1 MERYIGGNETRNRL
15 SNLFMMFKTKGFMP
29 IELPELVKDI
39 FEIMDQCK
47 NCTITAIDQE
57 LEELGWGL
65 NIMDNATYEL
75 ITSLAEGAEG
85 NVS

>member
-15 SNLFMMFKTKGFMP
+15 SDLFTMFKTKGFMP

-47 NCTITAIDQE
+47 NCTITAIDRE

-65 NIMDNATYEL
+65 NIMDNTTYEL
-75 ITSLAEGAEG
+75 ITSLKEG

>member
-15 SNLFMMFKTKGFMP
+15 SDLFTMFKTKGFMP

-47 NCTITAIDQE
+47 NCTITAIDRK

-75 ITSLAEGAEG
+75 ITSLVEG

>member
-1 MERYIGGNETRNRL
+1 VEGYIGSNEMRGRL
-15 SNLFMMFKTKGFMP
+15 SDLFMMFRTKGFMP
-29 IELPELVKDI
+29 IELPELVRDI
-39 FEIMDQCK
+39 FEIMDKCR
-47 NCTITAIDQE
+47 NCTITAIDRE

-75 ITSLAEGAEG
+75 ITSLVEG

>member
-1 MERYIGGNETRNRL
+1 MEGHIGSNETKDRL
-15 SNLFMMFKTKGFMP
+15 SDLSMMFQTKGFMP
-29 IELPELVKDI
+29 IEIPELVKDVLDI
-39 FEIMDQCK
+39 IDHQELR
-47 NCTITAIDQE
+47 TITAIDRE

-75 ITSLAEGAEG
+75 ITSLVEG

>member
-15 SNLFMMFKTKGFMP
+15 SDLFTMFKTKGFMP

-47 NCTITAIDQE
+47 NCTITSIDRE

-65 NIMDNATYEL
+65 NIMDNTTYEL
-75 ITSLAEGAEG
+75 ITSLKEG